1 MADLS
6 PAGSGLPSAPF
17 PGRHGNGRL
26 LSETLLPLELA
37 PRTQLQLAAVS
48 RWNAVRGIRVG
59 LCAAALLL
67 LLIGANLA
75 TPIYPYLQ
83 SRLGLTALDT
93 TVLFTVY
100 VFALVPVLAA
110 VGHWSDLLG
119 RRALILPAVA
129 LAAGGDAIFATAG
142 SFWQLAAGRA
152 VQGVAVGMSTGAAG
166 AALGDLLPE
175 RPTLAAKLTLACSAG
190 GVALGPIVGAVLS
203 DGALGG
209 DNPLLMPFLVHAVAL
224 LALCVPLALVHPR
237 MPGRRRPPASPPRI
251 TTPAHLRPRR
261 LALPARGRREFLLA
275 AGAGFVSYAVFG
287 VYLSLAPAFSAKL
300 LHSGSHL
307 TGAVVAAL
315 LLGSSAAVQLLVPPT
330 SDRLVIA
337 LGMTGLAAGLGL
349 VVAAQY
355 TGTPALLFIGS
366 VLGGACQGVAFRSL
380 FTSAVAAMDPERRGG
395 ELSTLWVI
403 VYLGS
408 SLPIVAVGALTQRYG
423 LLPAVSGF
431 GVVAALACLTLAG
444 AVLRPARR

>member
-1 MADLS
+1 MADLF
-6 PAGSGLPSAPF
+6 PAGSGLPSSPF
-17 PGRHGNGRL
+17 SGRQSGGRR
-26 LSETLLPLELA
+26 LSEALLPPELA
-37 PRTQLQLAAVS
+37 PRTQLRLAAVS

-59 LCAAALLL
+59 LCGAALLL

-83 SRLGLTALDT
+83 QRLGLTPLDT

-129 LAAGGDAIFATAG
+129 LAAVGDAVFATAG

-152 VQGVAVGMSTGAAG
+152 VQGVAVGLSTGAAG
-166 AALGDLLPE
+166 AALGDLLPD

-190 GVALGPIVGAVLS
+190 GVAIGPVVGATLS
-203 DGALGG
+203 GG
-209 DNPLLMPFLVHAVAL
+209 TNPLLTPFLVHAVAL

-300 LHSGSHL
+300 LHTDSHL

-337 LGMTGLAAGLGL
+337 LGMTGLAAGLAL
-349 VVAAQY
+349 VVTAQY
-355 TGTPALLFIGS
+355 TGTPALMFIGS

-380 FTSAVAAMDPERRGG
+380 FTGAVAAMDPERRGS

-408 SLPIVAVGALTQRYG
+408 SLPIVAVGALTQHYG

-431 GVVAALACLTLAG
+431 AAVAGLACVALAAG
-444 AVLRPARR
+444 VLRRGRGPA

>member
-6 PAGSGLPSAPF
+6 PAGPGLSTAQF
-17 PGRHGNGRL
+17 DGRR
-26 LSETLLPLELA
+26 LSEALLPLELA
-37 PRTQLQLAAVS
+37 PRTQLQLAAIS

-59 LCAAALLL
+59 LVAAALLF

-75 TPIYPYLQ
+75 TPIYPVLQ
-83 SRLGLTALDT
+83 QRLGLTALDT
-93 TVLFTVY
+93 TILFTVY

-110 VGHWSDLLG
+110 VGHWSDHLG
-119 RRALILPAVA
+119 RRAMILPAVA
-129 LAAGGDAIFATAG
+129 VAACGDALFATAH

-152 VQGVAVGMSTGAAG
+152 VQGVAVALATGAAG
-166 AALGDLLPE
+166 AALGDLLPDH
-175 RPTLAAKLTLACSAG
+175 PTLAAKLTLACSAG
-190 GVALGPIVGAVLS
+190 GVALGPIVGASLS
-203 DGALGG
+203 GG
-209 DNPLLMPFLVHAVAL
+209 SNPLLTPFLVHAVAL

-237 MPGRRRPPASPPRI
+237 MPGRQRPPAAPPRI

-275 AGAGFVSYAVFG
+275 SGAGFVSYAVFG

-300 LHSGSHL
+300 LHSGSHM

-315 LLGSSAAVQLLVPPT
+315 LLGSSAAAQLLVPPT
-330 SDRLVIA
+330 ADRLVIA
-337 LGMTGLAAGLGL
+337 LGMAGLAAGLAM
-349 VVAAQY
+349 VVAAAY

-366 VLGGACQGVAFRSL
+366 VLGGSCQGVAFRSL
-380 FTSAVAAMDPERRGG
+380 FTTAVAAMDPERRGS
-395 ELSTLWVI
+395 EMSALWVI

-408 SLPIVAVGALTQRYG
+408 SLPIVAVGAISQHYG

-431 GVVAALACLTLAG
+431 AALAAVACLGLAA
-444 AVLRPARR
+444 AVIRKR